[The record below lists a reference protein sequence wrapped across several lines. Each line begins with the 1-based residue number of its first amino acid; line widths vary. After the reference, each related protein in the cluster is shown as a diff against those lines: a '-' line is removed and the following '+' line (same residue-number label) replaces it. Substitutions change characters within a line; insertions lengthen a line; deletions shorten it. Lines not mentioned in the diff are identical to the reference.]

1 MWFVFLRTKNNNA
14 ALLLREHAMGDSK
27 QILWHNLQ
35 SSHSVSLSLMPQGG
49 RMLCKSEGA
58 QASIQDLGGSGG
70 MLPQENLEF
79 STLGECF

>member
-1 MWFVFLRTKNNNA
+1 M
-14 ALLLREHAMGDSK
+14 EE
-27 QILWHNLQ
+27 ILNLIEMVNL
-35 SSHSVSLSLMPQGG
+35 HQGR

-58 QASIQDLGGSGG
+58 QASNTRANSHLGGSGG